1 MGSESADDL
10 QPAESERP
18 AEPALRQAP
27 RLPVSPPAHAA
38 PATDRSSVSSAAP
51 RRSGE
56 NPLRTGLRDPRLWVA
71 PGELPEPPEPTDH
84 ERYMAHLQRR
94 IDALNDSIHGEAE
107 RSRRATDWTVTDKSG
122 KKWGASPGK
131 LHLGDVTLPLP
142 GVQGNRDH
150 EEAAAER
157 NRRWEEIQRQEQE
170 AERRRA
176 IGQGG
181 RGSGGN

>member
-1 MGSESADDL
+1 MGSEAPDD
-10 QPAESERP
+10 PEPMESERP
-18 AEPALRQAP
+18 ADPTLREPPRTPAAP
-27 RLPVSPPAHAA
+27 LEHAA
-38 PATDRSSVSSAAP
+38 PTTNRPSVTTAAP
-51 RRSGE
+51 RRTGE
-56 NPLRTGLRDPRLWVA
+56 NPLRAGLRDPRLWVA
-71 PGELPEPPEPTDH
+71 PGELPEPPEPTEH

-181 RGSGGN
+181 RGSGGD